1 MLTLIE
7 VRASGQVAY
16 QLSGDVEDIRQ
27 LAEGLVA
34 SECAQIA
41 AQVRQAASA
50 PKTAV
55 VAFKPG
61 TSALPDALID
71 AAQRVGIHLYRL
83 EHEPG
88 PEESIDPK
96 G

>member
-1 MLTLIE
+1 MLMLIE
-7 VRASGQVAY
+7 DRASGQVSY
-16 QLSGDVEDIRQ
+16 QLSGDVADMRQ

-34 SECAQIA
+34 SDCAQIA

-50 PKTAV
+50 SQTAV
-55 VAFKPG
+55 VSFKPG
-61 TSALPDALID
+61 ISALPDALID
-71 AAQRVGIHLYRL
+71 AAQRAGIHLYRL

-88 PEESIDPK
+88 LEESSDPK

>member
-1 MLTLIE
+1 MLTLTE
-7 VRASGQVAY
+7 VRAAGQVSY

-50 PKTAV
+50 PKTAAV
-55 VAFKPG
+55 SFKPG

-71 AAQRVGIHLYRL
+71 AAQRAGIHLYR
-83 EHEPG
+83 
-88 PEESIDPK
+88 EESIEPE